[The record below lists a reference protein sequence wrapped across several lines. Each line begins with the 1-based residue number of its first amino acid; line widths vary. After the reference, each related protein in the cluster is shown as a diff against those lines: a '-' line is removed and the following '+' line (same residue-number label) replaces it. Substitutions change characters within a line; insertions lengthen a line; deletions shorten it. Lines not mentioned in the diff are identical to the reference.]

1 MLSRRS
7 ACVTGLAAL
16 ASLGG
21 GVQCSRDP
29 RVAAAPIVVYSP
41 RSCPVTQSSASA
53 IIHAGGDFDSTTGE
67 NPSVTTSLDDIGA
80 QLGALPASADAL
92 VVDVTQASLGWQGV
106 ANVVRGGTTNVLV
119 WHGPDTCRLS
129 QDVERR
135 ELMAF
140 GVVDHH
146 LIVTGGRALGGG
158 QVPNTY
164 VSDLTTGATERL
176 SFGLSTR
183 RVSPTVT
190 PFHVSSDPAGLSSA
204 LVAGGEDPDSGLPIA
219 SAEVY
224 VPKAGAPGDVGDI
237 DPTHIELAEARSEH
251 GAVVLASGETLLVG
265 GRGSGG
271 ILRTMEIIDPVS
283 RRPRTQGVA
292 LLEAPRRKPDVI
304 RLATG
309 EILVSGG
316 IDANGAPVGR
326 LEWFTADASRA
337 SKRSLDLAVGAA
349 RSVVALDSGG
359 ALVVIKPPVPAP
371 PGFNTV
377 AIVSSEGAFDFA
389 TSIDPTT
396 LGNVRLF
403 PGTGGSP
410 VLWTGS
416 KWLHW
421 LPWSNAFEDLANA
434 PGTGPA
440 LTAIANGDP
449 GLALWLEDRGQG
461 GLDITGFRF
470 GAKTPY
476 DTVPK
481 ALLLTAPDP
490 FVPDRLTV
498 TSDGARL
505 RFDPALGLVMTANA
519 TAFLPDV
526 TFADFDLDVDVT
538 AGAAT
543 IVLRQASGT
552 ELEVGGASCAFA
564 QSATRS
570 LSLSRR
576 GTTVRVKVDDKDAQP
591 CPNELPASAR
601 IAIGLRGSQGVGSSG
616 ARNLRITRR

>member
-1 MLSRRS
+1 MG
-7 ACVTGLAAL
+7 GLH
-16 ASLGG
+16 
-21 GVQCSRDP
+21 CSRDP
-29 RVAAAPIVVYSP
+29 RIAAQPIVVYAP
-41 RSCPVTQSSASA
+41 RSCPVTQDGASA
-53 IIHAGGDFDSTTGE
+53 LIHAGGDYDSTAGT
-67 NPSVTTSLDDIGA
+67 NPSVATSLNDIGA
-80 QLGALPASADAL
+80 QLASLPASADAL
-92 VVDVTQASLGWQGV
+92 VVDVTQASFGWQGV
-106 ANVVRGGTTNVLV
+106 ANVVKGGTTNVLV
-119 WHGPDTCRLS
+119 WRSPETCRLS

-146 LIVTGGRALGGG
+146 VIVTGGRALGGG

-164 VSDLTTGATERL
+164 VADLTTGATERL
-176 SFGLSTR
+176 NFGLSTR
-183 RVSPTVT
+183 RVNLTVT
-190 PFHVSSDPAGLSSA
+190 PFHVASDPAGLSSA

-219 SAEVY
+219 TAEVY
-224 VPKAGAPGDVGDI
+224 VPKAGAPSDVGDI

-251 GAVVLASGETLLVG
+251 GAVTLATGETLLVG
-265 GRGSGG
+265 GRGAGG

-337 SKRSLDLAVGAA
+337 SKRSLDLATGSA

-371 PGFNTV
+371 AGFNTV
-377 AIVSSEGAFDFA
+377 AILSSEGAFDFA

-396 LGNVRLF
+396 LGNLRIF
-403 PGTGGSP
+403 PGAGGTP

-416 KWLHW
+416 KWLRW
-421 LPWSNAFEDLANA
+421 VPWANAFEDLPSA

-461 GLDITGFRF
+461 GLNVSGFRF
-470 GAKTPY
+470 AAKTPY

-481 ALLLTAPDP
+481 ALLVTAPEP

-498 TSDGARL
+498 TPDGPRL
-505 RFDPALGLVMTANA
+505 RFDAALGLVMTANA

-538 AGAAT
+538 AAAAT
-543 IVLRQASGT
+543 IVLRQATGD

-564 QSATRS
+564 QSATRT
-570 LSLSRR
+570 LSLTRR
-576 GTTVRVKVDDKDAQP
+576 GATVRVKVDDKDAQS
-591 CPNELPASAR
+591 CPNELPAGAR

-616 ARNLRITRR
+616 ARSLRITRR